1 MPQDALYDQQ
11 IRLTLSLRLNQ
22 LQAQWLPSLS
32 ATELEEALWHI
43 KWSEGL
49 PPHLS
54 QMIDDILSITPD
66 SIVAYLARKAVL
78 ESRKQHLS
86 DYSVLL
92 GGEA

>member
-22 LQAQWLPSLS
+22 LQAQFLPSLS
-32 ATELEEALWHI
+32 AAELEEALWHI

-49 PPHLS
+49 PQHLS

-86 DYSVLL
+86 EYSVLL

>member
-22 LQAQWLPSLS
+22 LQAQFLPSLS
-32 ATELEEALWHI
+32 AAELEEALWHI

-49 PPHLS
+49 PQHLS

>member
-32 ATELEEALWHI
+32 AAELEEALWHI
-43 KWSEGL
+43 KWSDGL
-49 PPHLS
+49 PQHLS
-54 QMIDDILSITPD
+54 QLIDDILSITPD
-66 SIVAYLARKAVL
+66 AIVAYLARKAVL

>member
-1 MPQDALYDQQ
+1 MRNEPLNDQQ

-22 LQAQWLPSLS
+22 LQSQWLPSLS
-32 ATELEEALWHI
+32 AAELEAALWHV

-49 PPHLS
+49 PQHLS
-54 QMIDDILSITPD
+54 QIIDDILSITPD
-66 SIVAYLARKAVL
+66 SIVAFLARKAVL
-78 ESRKQHLS
+78 DSRKQHLS